1 MTETTTSAPGTVTS
15 GVDRL
20 DEMFA
25 GTRDEGRAALV
36 GYFPAGYP
44 TVDESVD
51 LMTAMVDGGCDLI
64 EVGLPFSDPVL
75 DGPVIQEAA
84 QTALEHGYRVKDTF
98 DIVRK
103 ITEAG
108 GRAVVMTYFN
118 PVLAYGP
125 ERFAA
130 ELAEAG
136 GCGVITP
143 DLIVD
148 EAGPWLAAA
157 EAAGIAPIFLV
168 APSSSPERI
177 ALTTARTRGFVYA
190 ASVMGV
196 TGTRDQV
203 SSAAPDLVARTR
215 QQTDLPIGVGL
226 GVRTGAQAAEIGK
239 YADAVIVGS
248 AFVQAARTAGDA
260 ADATEAV
267 REVARGLA
275 AGVASA
281 RSE

>member
-1 MTETTTSAPGTVTS
+1 MTAVDATTGI
-15 GVDRL
+15 DRL
-20 DEMFA
+20 DAMFA
-25 GTRDEGRAALV
+25 GTRKAGRAALV

-44 TVDESVD
+44 TVDASVD
-51 LMTAMVDGGCDLI
+51 LMNAMVEGGCDLI

-84 QTALEHGYRVKDTF
+84 QTALEQGYRVRDTF
-98 DIVRK
+98 TIVRR

-157 EAAGIAPIFLV
+157 ESAGIAPIFLV

-177 ALTTARTRGFVYA
+177 ALTTAQTRGFVYA

-226 GVRTGAQAAEIGK
+226 GVRTAAQAAEIGTF
-239 YADAVIVGS
+239 ADAVIVGS
-248 AFVQAARTAGDA
+248 AFVKAAQTADGA
-260 ADATEAV
+260 AAATAAV
-267 REVARGLA
+267 REVARDLA
-275 AGVASA
+275 AGVAAA
-281 RSE
+281 RAQ